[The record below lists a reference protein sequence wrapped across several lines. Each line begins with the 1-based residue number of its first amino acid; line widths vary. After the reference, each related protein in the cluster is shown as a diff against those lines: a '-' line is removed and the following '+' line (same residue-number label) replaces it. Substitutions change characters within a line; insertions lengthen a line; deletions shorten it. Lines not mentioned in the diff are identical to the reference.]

1 VWSETNGRP
10 LGDLSI
16 DRNCSQQTLG
26 VGEALYTTLEQRKLP
41 NMSENY
47 RSIWTDL
54 CKLTLRQGYVQAG
67 VRTRFINMGPED
79 GKPLIMIHGMG
90 GSWENL
96 FCNYA
101 AHAEH
106 FNTYG
111 YDMIGHGFTEKPDK
125 VRSTIEYAEHLK
137 DFMDAMKI
145 EKASLLG
152 LSLGSWVATKFASL
166 YPERVDKVTMVSAWG
181 RPYTSQEQIDQNK
194 ELMSKSRQRRIA
206 SVINP
211 TWEAMD
217 EVFAWLIKD
226 PTKRVPDLLALRQII
241 YRQPEM
247 KRAME
252 NILDGLDP
260 DTWNT
265 NAIPDEEVRKI
276 KAKYLIIAAVDHKD
290 VFLESAYQY
299 AKLLPNNKLVEIHG
313 TSHFPHLER
322 TDDFNRLNIEFL
334 QGR

>member
-1 VWSETNGRP
+1 
-10 LGDLSI
+10 
-16 DRNCSQQTLG
+16 
-26 VGEALYTTLEQRKLP
+26 
-41 NMSENY
+41 MSENY

-67 VRTRFINMGPED
+67 VRTRYVNMGPED

-166 YPERVDKVTMVSAWG
+166 YPERVDKVTMISAWG

-217 EVFAWLIKD
+217 EVFTWLIKD

-276 KAKYLIIAAVDHKD
+276 KAQYLIIAAVDHKD

-299 AKLLPNNKLVEIHG
+299 AKLLPNNRLVQIHG

-322 TDDFNRLNIEFL
+322 TDEFNRLNIEFL
-334 QGR
+334 QGQ